1 MTRGVLGLIAVLWL
15 NMAVLPCAMALE
27 GGGDCPHCPPP
38 AVEHEMA
45 VHHGH
50 GDDHAKPSCA
60 TMQSQCGELEEASID
75 TRGSKLEL
83 KPTFEMVFIS
93 TPPIAPLSAGMQGR
107 ITCSS
112 DPPDISGSSPP
123 LNVLF
128 CVYLD

>member
-1 MTRGVLGLIAVLWL
+1 MTRSVLGLIAVLWL

-45 VHHGH
+45 AHHGH
-50 GDDHAKPSCA
+50 GANNATPACA
-60 TMQSQCGELEEASID
+60 TMQSECGDLDKVSID
-75 TRGSKLEL
+75 ARSGKLDV
-83 KPTFEMVFIS
+83 KPTPELVIIS
-93 TPPIAPLSAGMQGR
+93 APVITQLPSLTPGHINDV
-107 ITCSS
+107 S

-123 LNVLF
+123 LHVLY